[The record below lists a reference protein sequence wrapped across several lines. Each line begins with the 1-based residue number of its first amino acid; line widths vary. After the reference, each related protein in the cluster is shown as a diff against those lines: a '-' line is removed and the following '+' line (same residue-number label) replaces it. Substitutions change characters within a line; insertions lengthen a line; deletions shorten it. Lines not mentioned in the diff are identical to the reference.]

1 MANVYPLR
9 MDLILGEVAESCFKS
24 SLMNKVRDRDFPGD
38 AVVKNPPANAGDEDS
53 NMVRHAQS
61 N

>member
-1 MANVYPLR
+1 